1 MREIFLQ
8 AFTVIFARGFIRL
21 AQLVVFL
28 LLARFLT
35 PAEFGVFG
43 VISTSIPLAAILGS
57 LGLRQ
62 SLAYF
67 VGRKELMVGEAVAT
81 MLAVWPPLALISGVV
96 VWLFYGRSLPG
107 FPELNAAIM
116 ICLGVAG
123 SMFVMLAQGM
133 FLGRGEVK
141 LFSLTETM
149 PRVLLALFSIGLV
162 FGGLVTLA
170 NSLWVFVASF
180 LIAVPVALYLS
191 VRNISGFAP
200 KFEKLPRMFGYGLA
214 FAANLFMVTLNF
226 RMGMFILEH
235 VAGPAAAGQYYAAAR
250 INEIFLEAATAF
262 GLVLFSR
269 SVRAEEHEE
278 LLAQNA
284 RIACWIFWTFMFGG
298 VAVVL
303 LAPLFLQVLAGKQYA
318 DAAGVLQIMAL
329 GLGPAAAAK
338 IVYSTIAGKGQPLFG
353 SVAIGSGL
361 AINGG
366 LGWLLIGYMGPQG
379 GAVSLVAAQYTV
391 LFMYAVI
398 CRTKFGVP
406 ITDLFVPR
414 RTDMHA
420 VMLVLQRA
428 LKRRHA

>member
-1 MREIFLQ
+1 MRELFLQ

-21 AQLVVFL
+21 AQLIVFL

-67 VGRKELMVGEAVAT
+67 IGRKELTVGEAIAT
-81 MLAVWPPLALISGVV
+81 MLAVWPPLAATSGAV
-96 VWLFYGRSLPG
+96 VWFFYGRSLQG
-107 FPELNAAIM
+107 FSESSAAVM

-123 SMFVMLAQGM
+123 SMFIMLAQGM
-133 FLGRGEVK
+133 FLGRGEVR

-149 PRVLLALFSIGLV
+149 PRVLLAVFSVALV
-162 FGGLVTLA
+162 LAGLVTLV
-170 NSLWVFVASF
+170 NSLWIFVASF
-180 LIAVPVALYLS
+180 LIAVPVALYFS
-191 VRNISGFAP
+191 ARNVGGFTP
-200 KFEKLPRMFGYGLA
+200 KFEKLPRMFAYGLA
-214 FAANLFMVTLNF
+214 FAINLFMVTLNF

-269 SVRAEEHEE
+269 SVRSESHEE
-278 LLAQNA
+278 LLTQNA
-284 RIACWIFWTFMFGG
+284 RIACWMFWTFMLGG
-298 VAVVL
+298 FAVIA
-303 LAPLFLQVLAGKQYA
+303 LAPLFLHVLAGQQYA

-338 IVYSTIAGKGQPLFG
+338 IIYSTIAGKGQPLFG
-353 SVAIGSGL
+353 SAAIGAGL
-361 AINGG
+361 AVNGG
-366 LGWLLIGYMGPQG
+366 LGWLLIGHIGPLG
-379 GAVSLVAAQYTV
+379 GAISLVAAQYTV
-391 LFMYAVI
+391 FIMYIIV
-398 CRTKFGVP
+398 CRARFDVP
-406 ITDLFVPR
+406 IGAFLIPARSDIRSVR
-414 RTDMHA
+414 SA
-420 VMLVLQRA
+420 VNHVLPSFR
-428 LKRRHA
+428 K